1 MLRVFR
7 YPLRIVARKAARL
20 GIVWPFVYLCS
31 RVITEVKSGANPVGK
46 PTLLAL
52 TQRFR
57 GDLEI
62 LASSGEFRVLKLPE
76 AQAWRIL
83 GLFWPKQLLENFDP
97 DQYYHPGDDESVNS
111 IHREL
116 RSFLKKFL
124 TELYKRLKV
133 DCVLGA
139 AIWYEQEYDWGLVSD
154 EIGVPYIVLHLENL
168 VTAPGHVERL
178 SCYARRLGEFKGSYI
193 IVHNEIAKAA
203 LVRSGYVGLDKI
215 SSLGCLRMDGF
226 VKRVKRA
233 TKINRHPSKN
243 HRKKVVLF
251 SFHRGAGLWG
261 TTDKWPQDRGVGMSR
276 LFENVH
282 VAFAQLAMDNSTVDF
297 VIKPKWGGRW
307 LEEIDYVLRKNNIP
321 VRKLGNLSIVV
332 DVNVHDLILKSDVVC
347 GFGSTTQL
355 EAAITG
361 KPVITPYFDEVLRP
375 EYAAFIQFKN
385 EFNLFDVAHNPEE
398 LKRLIISRLDKPI
411 IEKECMRERYSAFEK
426 YVSSINGNALEK
438 YTRVIKRIIR
448 ERQDSY

>member
-7 YPLRIVARKAARL
+7 YPLKLVARKVARL
-20 GIVWPFVYLCS
+20 GVVWPFVYFC
-31 RVITEVKSGANPVGK
+31 RKAITEVHAGEIPVGK

-52 TQRFR
+52 TPERFR

-62 LASSGEFRVLKLPE
+62 LTSSGDFRVLKIPTVE
-76 AQAWRIL
+76 VCRIL
-83 GLFWPKQLLENFDP
+83 SLFRGSENFDLDKISRP
-97 DQYYHPGDDESVNS
+97 DDDESVNR

-124 TELYKRLKV
+124 TRLYKQLKV
-133 DCVLGA
+133 DCVIGTAL
-139 AIWYEQEYDWGLVSD
+139 WYEQDYDWGLVSD
-154 EIGVPYIVLHLENL
+154 KIGVPYVVLHKENL
-168 VTAPGHVERL
+168 ATAPGHVERL
-178 SCYARRLGEFKGSYI
+178 IYSTRRLGEFKGSYI
-193 IVHNEIAKAA
+193 IVHNEIVKDA
-203 LVRSGYVGLDKI
+203 LVCSGYVALDKT
-215 SSLGCLRMDGF
+215 SSLGCLRMDSF

-233 TKINRHPSKN
+233 TKIDRYPSN
-243 HRKKVVLF
+243 HHRKKVVLF

-261 TTDKWPQDRGVGMSR
+261 TTDSWPQDRNVGLSR

-307 LEEIDYVLRKNNIP
+307 LDEIDYVFRKNKIP
-321 VRKLGNLSIVV
+321 VRKLENLSIVV

-355 EAAITG
+355 EAAIAG
-361 KPVITPYFDEVLRP
+361 KPVIIPYFDEALRP
-375 EYAAFIQFKN
+375 EYADFIHFKN
-385 EFNLFDVAHNPEE
+385 EFHLFDVAHNPEE
-398 LKRLIISRLDKPI
+398 LKALVISRLDKPMI
-411 IEKECMRERYSAFEK
+411 GQDCMRKRYSAFEK
-426 YVSSINGNALEK
+426 YVSSLNGDALEK

-448 ERQDSY
+448 ERQNG